1 GLSSFETADA
11 DYFFGRESLVA
22 ELVAHLVGAPLLG
35 IVGPSGSGKSSVLR
49 AGLLPALA
57 AGVLPGSERW
67 SQIVLR
73 PGEHPELL
81 LSHPDEHCVVAVD
94 QFEEVFTVCRDET
107 EREAFIS
114 ALLRVARDEHS
125 TVVLALRADQYGR
138 CSEHPALSRM
148 LTANNV

>member
-1 GLSSFETADA
+1 PFETAA
-11 DYFFGRESLVA
+11 AAYFFGRESLVA

-67 SQIVLR
+67 SQVVLR

-81 LSHPDEHCVVAVD
+81 LSHADEHCVLPLHQLEQA
-94 QFEEVFTVCRDET
+94 FT
-107 EREAFIS
+107 AS
-114 ALLRVARDEHS
+114 
-125 TVVLALRADQYGR
+125 
-138 CSEHPALSRM
+138 P
-148 LTANNV
+148 